1 MITCKKELERIKK
14 ECASMVTKRASL
26 SAGAAVVPIPGVD
39 VGSDIAL
46 LVEMIPAINKK
57 FGLTPE
63 QIEQMD
69 AETKIMVMGVI
80 SNIGSQM
87 AGKTITK
94 QLVMNI
100 LKKMGIRVASKNVVK
115 YIPLIGQ
122 VISGTISF
130 GGMKYI
136 GNSHINDCYK
146 IVGQLIEKNEEQK
159 DEGEAFAV
167 G

>member
-1 MITCKKELERIKK
+1 MITCKKELERVKK
-14 ECASMVTKRASL
+14 ECKSMVTKRASL
-26 SAGAAVVPIPGVD
+26 SAGAAVIPLPGVD
-39 VGSDIAL
+39 IGSDIAL

-69 AETKIMVMGVI
+69 TETKLLVMGII

-94 QLVMNI
+94 KIITSV
-100 LKKMGIRVASKNVVK
+100 LKKMGVKVATKSVAKYVPIIGPVV
-115 YIPLIGQ
+115 
-122 VISGTISF
+122 SGTISF

-136 GNSHINDCYK
+136 GNSHVDDCYQ
-146 IVGQLIEKNEEQK
+146 IVSQLIKENEESE
-159 DEGEAFAV
+159 DDAYATG
-167 G
+167 